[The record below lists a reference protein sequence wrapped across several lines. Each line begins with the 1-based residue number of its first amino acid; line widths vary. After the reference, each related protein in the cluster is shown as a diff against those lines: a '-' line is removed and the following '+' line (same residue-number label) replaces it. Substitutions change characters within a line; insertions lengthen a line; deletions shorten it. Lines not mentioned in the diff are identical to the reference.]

1 MTKSEF
7 KITRRT
13 LTIGLASCAVLVG
26 TGCAVESTGSN
37 EPVDSTVQN
46 INELRS
52 VSSVRSGMRVE
63 VLGYRHAGDG
73 GGGVF
78 EFEPRQEQDIDDL
91 GYVVRSDRSGQ
102 WRRIVGSSDVAVQW
116 FGAVGDGAARDT
128 EAVVAAAVVAAK
140 LDRKVAV
147 PAGLYRVDGLGQAI
161 AAVEVAFVSEDAMNA
176 KLVEQVTESG
186 LDINYYPASYN

>member
-13 LTIGLASCAVLVG
+13 LTVGLASLSVLVG
-26 TGCAVESTGSN
+26 TGCAVESSGSN
-37 EPVDSTVQN
+37 ESVHSTVQN

-63 VLGYRHAGDG
+63 VLGYSHAGDG

-78 EFEPRQEQDIDDL
+78 EFEPRQEQEIDDL

-102 WRRIVGSSDVAVQW
+102 WRRIIGSSDVAVQW